1 MSITEQEII
10 SAIDSLYREEQTRN
24 VKSIVSAIKSKRKLR
39 NASINYGQYI
49 SEMIDRSI
57 NYTEYLAENLAQD
70 ISYSEYLSKELNKSL
85 SL

>member
-10 SAIDSLYREEQTRN
+10 SAIDSLYREEQTKN
-24 VKSIVSAIKSKRKLR
+24 VQTIVSAIKSKRRLR
-39 NASINYGQYI
+39 NASINYSQYI
-49 SEMIDRSI
+49 AEQIDKSI
-57 NYTEYLAENLAQD
+57 SYTEYLAENLAQG